1 MGRKSLIFDSAW
13 QDLHRRRARHR
24 RIPAAVRSCSALRY
38 GLLANFFFSPRN
50 APVFPGTTG
59 LPAWTTPWAPFGR
72 LQEPPPQKA
81 ETARTAGSCGRAGG
95 TTTPALSPARRRRKL
110 HISRFRPKGRKLA
123 RSAAPPLPTGP
134 ASLGSGGSPGVS
146 SAEPRNRPCSARR
159 SPDGAGI
166 HSTGRY
172 GTQPLTAHHRSRSV
186 PAVPGVSAHA
196 VARCSAPCSP
206 ASDGSA
212 GGPRPA
218 AAAE

>member
-95 TTTPALSPARRRRKL
+95 TTTPALSPA
-110 HISRFRPKGRKLA
+110 I
-123 RSAAPPLPTGP
+123 LPRWVIP
-134 ASLGSGGSPGVS
+134 ASGSPETGLPRRFWRAAS
-146 SAEPRNRPCSARR
+146 SQANPVPSR
-159 SPDGAGI
+159 
-166 HSTGRY
+166 

-186 PAVPGVSAHA
+186 HA
-196 VARCSAPCSP
+196 VAGVSVPAAARYPAPCSP
-206 ASDGSA
+206 ASAGSA
-212 GGPRPA
+212 GGPRPGVA
-218 AAAE
+218 AR